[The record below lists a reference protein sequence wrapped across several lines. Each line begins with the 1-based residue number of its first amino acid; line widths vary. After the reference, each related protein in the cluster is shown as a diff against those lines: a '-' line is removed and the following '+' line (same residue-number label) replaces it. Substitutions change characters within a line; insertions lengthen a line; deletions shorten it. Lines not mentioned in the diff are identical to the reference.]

1 MYITKTVEKM
11 KSLKRMLSLVA
22 LAMISMAAFA
32 QLPSIQLNDIDGNA
46 VNTAELSNDGKPFVI
61 SFFATWCKPCNRELD
76 AIQEQYED
84 WQEETGVKVFAVSID
99 QGQNIN
105 KVKPMVDQKGW
116 DFTILLEPNSEFKN
130 ALGIQM
136 IPHLLIL
143 DGEGN
148 IVKRHPSYI
157 DGGEEE
163 VIKEVREIL
172 EKK

>member
-116 DFTILLEPNSEFKN
+116 DFNILLDPHSEFTP
-130 ALGIQM
+130 ATAM
-136 IPHLLIL
+136 AAR
-143 DGEGN
+143 
-148 IVKRHPSYI
+148 KR
-157 DGGEEE
+157 
-163 VIKEVREIL
+163 
-172 EKK
+172 